1 MVNVFGRLQ
10 MAVPAGLCAGD
21 WVEVKSREEIL
32 ASLDQDGN
40 LEGMPF
46 MPEML
51 KYCGRRLRVYKRAHK
66 TCDYSNGMVSRR
78 VPSAVHL
85 EGIRC
90 NGEAHGQCQAE
101 CLLFWKEAWLR
112 PVQEPSAA
120 PAATAVA
127 DLDPEPD
134 SASTSSCTEAHL
146 QAATRKSTE
155 PETIYACQATQILQ
169 FSTPLPPSDIGQYV
183 EAYASRNVR
192 LREMPAPLL
201 YRVFERLVR
210 SKMGPT
216 RLGATGIP
224 QRVYDVFQR
233 LRGGIPY
240 PNRTGPIPVGERTPV
255 GDLLHLQPGEFA
267 RVKSLKA
274 ILSTL
279 NRDGLNRGLLFS
291 QELVPYCGQVFR
303 VHSRV
308 SRIIDDRN
316 GKMLHF
322 KNECIILDNATC
334 QARYNAGLSFC
345 PRSNYSYWREIWLER
360 VNPSDVPADVAALSP
375 CSPSVT

>member
-1 MVNVFGRLQ
+1 MVNMLRRLQ
-10 MAVPAGLCAGD
+10 MAVPPGLCAGD
-21 WVEVKSREEIL
+21 WVEVKSKEEIL

-51 KYCGRRLRVYKRAHK
+51 KYCGRRFRVYKRAHK
-66 TCDYSNGMVSRR
+66 TCDYSMGLMASRR

-90 NGEAHGQCQAE
+90 TGEAHGGCQAE

-112 PVQEPSAA
+112 PVQESSAA

-127 DLDPEPD
+127 DLYPAPA
-134 SASTSSCTEAHL
+134 SASALGCTEAHL
-146 QAATRKSTE
+146 HAATRESTE

-169 FSTPLPPSDIGQYV
+169 FTTPLPPSDLEQYV
-183 EAYASRNVR
+183 EAYASGNVR

-201 YRVFERLVR
+201 FRVYERLVR
-210 SKMGPT
+210 S

-224 QRVYDVFQR
+224 QRVYDAFQR
-233 LRGGIPY
+233 VRGGIPY
-240 PNRTGPIPVGERTPV
+240 PNRPGKIPVGEKTPV

-267 RVKSLKA
+267 RVKSFRD
-274 ILSTL
+274 ILSTI

-308 SRIIDDRN
+308 SRIIDERN
-316 GKMLHF
+316 GKLLNF
-322 KNECIILDNATC
+322 KNECIILDNAIC
-334 QARYNAGLSFC
+334 HARYNAGLSFC

-360 VNPSDVPADVAALSP
+360 VDPSDVPADLMAPSP
-375 CSPSVT
+375 CNPSVA